1 MKSAWRIFYS
11 EIQIYS
17 RFHSSESCLENIIC
31 CWTKVRASY
40 SFFSRWTFGSSEV
53 TMAVW
58 QYLCV
63 WGKHVQAKVPDLFI
77 SCFLKRFG
85 KIKDLREAYRRRRWW
100 PTPVLFFFF
109 FSPMGVSLLL
119 LFFYRQSFLLLFF
132 FTLQYCIAFAIHQL
146 ASAKSHGWRNLV
158 GCSPWGC
165 EESDT
170 TERLHFHF
178 SLSCIGEG
186 NGNPLQCSCLENPR
200 DGSLVGCRLW
210 GRTESDTTDVT

>member
-1 MKSAWRIFYS
+1 MKSAWRIFYT

-17 RFHSSESCLENIIC
+17 RFHSSEGCLENIIC

-53 TMAVW
+53 TTAVW

-109 FSPMGVSLLL
+109 FRLWVFLYYYYFFIGSHFYYYFFLLYNIVLLLPYINLHPPNPMGGG
-119 LFFYRQSFLLLFF
+119 
-132 FTLQYCIAFAIHQL
+132 T
-146 ASAKSHGWRNLV
+146 W
-158 GCSPWGC
+158 
-165 EESDT
+165 
-170 TERLHFHF
+170 
-178 SLSCIGEG
+178 
-186 NGNPLQCSCLENPR
+186 
-200 DGSLVGCRLW
+200 
-210 GRTESDTTDVT
+210 